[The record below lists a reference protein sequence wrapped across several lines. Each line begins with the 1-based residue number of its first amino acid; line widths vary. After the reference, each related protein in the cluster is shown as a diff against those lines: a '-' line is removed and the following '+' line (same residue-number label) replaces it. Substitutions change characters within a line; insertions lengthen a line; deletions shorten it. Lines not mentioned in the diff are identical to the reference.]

1 MQYDTQTKGQ
11 DVMNK
16 NVIEMVIFQTNQEV
30 TEEHFL
36 RMYHKLN
43 EVLEK
48 DIAGFVKRSLTKD
61 LKQDKWAEMI
71 WWASMEA
78 AQGALEKLPQVTEF
92 QEYCS
97 ALADKGTMMF
107 HLEEMA

>member
-1 MQYDTQTKGQ
+1 MYQMQYDTQTKGQ

-61 LKQDKWAEMI
+61 LKQDKWVEMI
-71 WWASMEA
+71 
-78 AQGALEKLPQVTEF
+78 
-92 QEYCS
+92 
-97 ALADKGTMMF
+97 
-107 HLEEMA
+107 

>member
-16 NVIEMVIFQTNQEV
+16 SVI
-30 TEEHFL
+30 
-36 RMYHKLN
+36 
-43 EVLEK
+43 
-48 DIAGFVKRSLTKD
+48 
-61 LKQDKWAEMI
+61 EMI

-97 ALADKGTMMF
+97 ALADEGTMMF